1 MSYLTLWYDWNGLN
15 GWIFALAQEARSA
28 ALEPA
33 LGLVAALG
41 SFWAAPYYA
50 RVMGAAAVSTV
61 RGRKQGIAVGVFL
74 NAEWAGTLFRFL
86 VAAIIAAGFVSALKI
101 LPGFPRPWEVYG
113 PSFGQFALL
122 IDRDGSFPSGHAA
135 FAAVLVGS
143 VWSHA
148 TSWMSRV
155 LLLVY
160 LVSVG
165 LARVLLGAHFPA
177 DVVGGYAIGFASV
190 WAARRLLR
198 ERSVESSSGR

>member
-1 MSYLTLWYDWNGLN
+1 MSYRSLWYDWNGLN
-15 GWIFALAQEARSA
+15 GWLFALAQEARSA

-50 RVMGAAAVSTV
+50 RVIGAAAARTV
-61 RGRKQGIAVGVFL
+61 RRREHGMVVGMHL
-74 NAEWAGTLFRFL
+74 NAEWAGTLFGFL
-86 VAAIIAAGFVSALKI
+86 LATIVAAGLVSALKI
-101 LPGFPRPWEVYG
+101 LSDLPRPWEVYG
-113 PSFGQFALL
+113 ESFGQVALL

-135 FAAVLVGS
+135 FAAVLIGS

-148 TSWMSRV
+148 TSRMSRV

-160 LVSVG
+160 LASVG

-177 DVVGGYAIGFASV
+177 DVVGGYAVGLGSV

-198 ERSVESSSGR
+198 ERSMGSSSGR